1 MRPPGHDPHCWRWT
15 PTAQALHRV
24 VPAVPFPMRVAQK
37 GPAMDRP
44 TPDVT
49 PERHLLAQL
58 LTEGRLQA
66 GLDIATAATLWGES
80 PARLS
85 QVEAGECVLD
95 WWELRA
101 LLAVYGLTLLA
112 FVTDFEAR
120 LAALGE
126 APAEESFLP
135 GLR

>member
-1 MRPPGHDPHCWRWT
+1 
-15 PTAQALHRV
+15 
-24 VPAVPFPMRVAQK
+24 MRVAQK
-37 GPAMDRP
+37 GPAMDRT

-49 PERHLLAQL
+49 PERRLLAQL
-58 LTEGRLQA
+58 LIEARSQS
-66 GLDIATAATLWGES
+66 GLDIATAATLWGENS
-80 PARLS
+80 SRLR

-126 APAEESFLP
+126 ATAAESFLP